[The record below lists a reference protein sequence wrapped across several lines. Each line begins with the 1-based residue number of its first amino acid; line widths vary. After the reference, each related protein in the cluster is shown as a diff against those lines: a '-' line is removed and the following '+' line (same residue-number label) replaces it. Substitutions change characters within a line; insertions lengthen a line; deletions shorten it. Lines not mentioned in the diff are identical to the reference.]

1 MTLPFDGSIRCC
13 AMFGGRE
20 SGSNENGVSTT
31 GQLSVQT
38 VVVGHDTAQPL
49 VAVGY
54 ATQVIGGVVVLSC
67 H

>member
-1 MTLPFDGSIRCC
+1 
-13 AMFGGRE
+13 MFGGRE